1 MLALAPMA
9 SFGQFV
15 SLMPMS
21 GPTLAAMPSLTIEGL
36 PDMEELSGL
45 ISQMKQTMSAPRP
58 TATNPC
64 AEDIRRLGC
73 RDTACLK
80 RAAETLAP
88 ACAALLLA
96 DLEPSPA
103 PVLQRIRSGPPALS
117 SGGYFTISSSGSDG
131 NVQRISGPIDV
142 SVPRSPSPLTT
153 PGLSMMM
160 SMLPPEISNAL
171 AAALQEAEE
180 QEEAAEKAEEA
191 QHPCAQEVNA
201 CVRETGCNS
210 RSAIEGCLVKHF
222 TQLTAECQCFVHH
235 ITNGRVPTQAAA
247 APVAVA
253 IRTVSTPMEARTSH
267 AGGLEVTELG
277 LEPDHSA
284 HSLSCLIVF
293 TGLFLL
299 SFFIMR
305 AIVTLLCCPT
315 RGRRSLVVVP
325 PEHTTIKAV
334 AAPPLLVSEI
344 TKPIQ
349 VAEPLSKA

>member
-1 MLALAPMA
+1 M
-9 SFGQFV
+9 
-15 SLMPMS
+15 
-21 GPTLAAMPSLTIEGL
+21 
-36 PDMEELSGL
+36 
-45 ISQMKQTMSAPRP
+45 
-58 TATNPC
+58 
-64 AEDIRRLGC
+64 GC
-73 RDTACLK
+73 RDSACLK

-117 SGGYFTISSSGSDG
+117 SGTYFSISSSGSG
-131 NVQRISGPIDV
+131 GTVQRISGPIDV
-142 SVPRSPSPLTT
+142 SAPRGPSPLAT
-153 PGLSMMM
+153 PGLGMMM

-171 AAALQEAEE
+171 AAAMQEAEE
-180 QEEAAEKAEEA
+180 EAEAAEKAEEA

-247 APVAVA
+247 PPVPVA
-253 IRTVSTPMEARTSH
+253 IRTVSMPMEVRTSR
-267 AGGLEVTELG
+267 AGGLEVEVKELAM
-277 LEPDHSA
+277 EPHHPA
-284 HSLSCLIVF
+284 HSLSCLVVF